1 MGDGR
6 SSLVNS
12 LEDIYGQF
20 SLIGSVKF
28 DFLAEVW
35 ICFVNVLFLPL

>member
-1 MGDGR
+1 M
-6 SSLVNS
+6 NS

-35 ICFVNVLFLPL
+35 ILLCKCTFSPFVIS